1 MDRFTT
7 VVSPVVPLPHKDV
20 DTDQIIPAQFL
31 TSVSRDG
38 YGENLFRRLRDTDPQ
53 FPLDQP
59 KYKGAQVLVAGSNF
73 GCGSSREHA
82 VWALAD
88 AGLRVV
94 IAESFADIFSSNS
107 AKNGLLL
114 VTLPAEIVEKILQEC
129 TVRNVIAEV
138 DLQAQLIRFSD
149 LGEYSFHYDPFSK
162 HCLLEGLDDIDYL
175 HSFANEIAN
184 HRTATTKD
192 WQKPTLE
199 IKNSDKA
206 ESRTNENNNEHRV
219 STLIG
224 S

>member
-1 MDRFTT
+1 
-7 VVSPVVPLPHKDV
+7 KDV

-59 KYKGAQVLVAGSNF
+59 RYKGAQVLVTGSNF

-82 VWALAD
+82 VWALTD
-88 AGLRVV
+88 AGIRVV
-94 IAESFADIFSSNS
+94 VAESFADIFASNS

-129 TVRNVIAEV
+129 SVRNVIAEV
-138 DLQAQLIRFSD
+138 DLQTQLIRLSE
-149 LGEYSFHYDPFSK
+149 LGEYSFSYDPFCK

-175 HSFANEIAN
+175 HSYAGEIAN
-184 HRTATTKD
+184 HRATTSKH
-192 WQKPTLE
+192 WQKATLE
-199 IKNSDKA
+199 ITTSAKADKTNDNNS
-206 ESRTNENNNEHRV
+206 EHRV
-219 STLIG
+219 STLVG